1 MAVKFT
7 KPEINIREKL
17 NELDYDHVP
26 YHKMPAGSVIQT
38 VSETYN
44 GRIGTASTAFVSTG
58 YYVEI
63 SPKMNN
69 SNIFISISTSGNNN
83 NSVGHDLFITLYR
96 IADDGYHHPTALNL
110 GHATY
115 GITGLR
121 TNGAASGINNRL
133 EVPVSMNYLDA
144 AEDLKKI
151 KYEIWFRSESS
162 STTVEMPML
171 VGMLTSIT
179 AMEIKQ

>member
-1 MAVKFT
+1 M
-7 KPEINIREKL
+7 
-17 NELDYDHVP
+17 
-26 YHKMPAGSVIQT
+26 
-38 VSETYN
+38 
-44 GRIGTASTAFVSTG
+44 
-58 YYVEI
+58 
-63 SPKMNN
+63 
-69 SNIFISISTSGNNN
+69 
-83 NSVGHDLFITLYR
+83 YR
-96 IADDGYHHPTALNL
+96 ITDDGYGSTTSLNL

-115 GITGLR
+115 GFTGLR

-133 EVPVSMNYLDA
+133 EAPVSMNYLDT